1 MINTKS
7 KVCDTSKI
15 QQKKDI
21 WRLHVKAVF
30 LTRQS
35 GMTPERVMF
44 EETLRMGGGSHA
56 GTYRESCLG

>member
-44 EETLRMGGGSHA
+44 EETLRMGG
-56 GTYRESCLG
+56 ESRWYL

>member
-1 MINTKS
+1 MTNTKS
-7 KVCDTSKI
+7 KVCDTSKVK
-15 QQKKDI
+15 QEKDI
-21 WRLHVKAVF
+21 RRPHVKVAF

-35 GMTPERVMF
+35 GVTPERVMF